1 MTITAARFVPADRST
16 STSRRAVPLI
26 AAASVMMRLPG
37 LGHALRPDEAGFLAV
52 AQQWHAGGSSLYG
65 SYWVDRPPL
74 LISIFGVAAQ
84 LGGSVPPRLIG
95 CVAVACVV
103 VGVAHVAR
111 WMARDRAAAWWA
123 RLASLACEFLADAA
137 VLVVVMPAWTLAH
150 GTSLSGVYFAMY
162 PFRVAAGH
170 VLAGSTGSQAT
181 SRRRTPK
188 PTPVVHRVRAWGS
201 ARGRPRSC
209 PG

>member
-1 MTITAARFVPADRST
+1 MTITAARFVPADCST

-52 AQQWHAGGSSLYG
+52 AQQWHAGGTSLYG

-74 LISIFGVAAQ
+74 LISIFGVA
-84 LGGSVPPRLIG
+84 
-95 CVAVACVV
+95 
-103 VGVAHVAR
+103 HVAR
-111 WMARDRAAAWWA
+111 WMAGGRAAAWWA
-123 RLASLACEFLADAA
+123 RLASLACEFLAGAA
-137 VLVVVMPAWTLAH
+137 VLVVVMSAWTLAH

-162 PFRVAAGH
+162 PFRAAAGH